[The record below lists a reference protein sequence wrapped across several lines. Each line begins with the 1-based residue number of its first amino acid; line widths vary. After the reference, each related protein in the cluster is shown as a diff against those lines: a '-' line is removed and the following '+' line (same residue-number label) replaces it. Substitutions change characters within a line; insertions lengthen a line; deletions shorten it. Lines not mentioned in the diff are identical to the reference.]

1 MEYNQESKTLIIF
14 NKRRKLETVINSLVN
29 LSSKQIEGFFM
40 PRGIQFPRKIHYL
53 AMVKVLNERI
63 KKINSLSLSKDGF
76 EKLCHYPNFTEYQL
90 MNLFGKI
97 CTQND
102 YLEYRKTIW
111 ELLFLN
117 YATINLSDGEV
128 QYLINL
134 KKQGAED
141 FATYSTNLSR
151 IGLDLKDEFDGCSK
165 NILPDAFR
173 YVYTNE
179 DIANMAKT
187 YGITV
192 NQHLKKEELL
202 ACVKALMKK
211 RKKLTNALSKELDEM
226 TIGQL
231 NSFCEV
237 HKLCVSS
244 NLRKDELVYYFLYL
258 LDNIEIS
265 TLNIKR
271 ILGTNEITPL
281 AFTVDL
287 DVVQPFG
294 RGPAKKIIY
303 FDTDEDGFIDEV
315 EEPMNNEIPP
325 MEEENIEEIVEEIK
339 EEIEEKTVVEEVKEV
354 AEYEKYEAPVEV
366 NPFVDDESQEEV
378 IEEEIKEEVQEE
390 IKDEEVKEETM
401 DIPVDVKVEEEIE
414 TPLPEVNLVSNPL
427 FENEKPKKKVG
438 KKIFITFI
446 ILLVICALIFAS
458 LYSQKYL

>member
-1 MEYNQESKTLIIF
+1 MEFNLETKTLIIF
-14 NKRRKLETVINSLVN
+14 NKKRKLDTVINTLVN
-29 LSSKQIEGFFM
+29 LSSKQIEGFFL

-141 FATYSTNLSR
+141 FATFSTNLSR

-165 NILPDAFR
+165 TILPDAFR

-179 DIANMAKT
+179 DITNMAKT

-202 ACVKALMKK
+202 DCVKALMKK

-258 LDNIEIS
+258 LDNYDIP

-271 ILGTNEITPL
+271 INGTNEITPL
-281 AFTVDL
+281 PFTVDL

-303 FDTDEDGFIDEV
+303 YESDDEEEETIV
-315 EEPMNNEIPP
+315 EEPMNNQVPEMIEETNNFT
-325 MEEENIEEIVEEIK
+325 EEEVVVETHAEFKVVEDVNPFEDETKEETTEATEETKEETTEAVEETK
-339 EEIEEKTVVEEVKEV
+339 EETTEAVEETKEETTEVVEET
-354 AEYEKYEAPVEV
+354 
-366 NPFVDDESQEEV
+366 
-378 IEEEIKEEVQEE
+378 KEE
-390 IKDEEVKEETM
+390 M
-401 DIPVDVKVEEEIE
+401 DLIE
-414 TPLPEVNLVSNPL
+414 NPL
-427 FENEKPKKKVG
+427 FKNNTKKSKIG
-438 KKIFITFI
+438 KRIFLIVLLM
-446 ILLVICALIFAS
+446 ILLGVGVVAYMHF
-458 LYSQKYL
+458 KK

>member
-1 MEYNQESKTLIIF
+1 MEFNLETKTLIIF
-14 NKRRKLETVINSLVN
+14 NKKRKLDTVINTLVN
-29 LSSKQIEGFFM
+29 LSSKQIEGFFL

-141 FATYSTNLSR
+141 FATFSTNLSR

-165 NILPDAFR
+165 TILPDAFR

-179 DIANMAKT
+179 DITNMAKT

-202 ACVKALMKK
+202 DCVKALMKK

-258 LDNIEIS
+258 LDNYDIP

-271 ILGTNEITPL
+271 INGTNEITPL
-281 AFTVDL
+281 PFTVDL

-303 FDTDEDGFIDEV
+303 YESDDEEEETIV
-315 EEPMNNEIPP
+315 EEPMNNQVPEMIEETNNFT
-325 MEEENIEEIVEEIK
+325 EEEVVVETHAEFKVVEDVNPFEDETK
-339 EEIEEKTVVEEVKEV
+339 EETTEVAEETKEETTEVVEET
-354 AEYEKYEAPVEV
+354 
-366 NPFVDDESQEEV
+366 
-378 IEEEIKEEVQEE
+378 
-390 IKDEEVKEETM
+390 KEETTET
-401 DIPVDVKVEEEIE
+401 VEETKEETTEVVEETKEEMDLIE
-414 TPLPEVNLVSNPL
+414 NPL
-427 FENEKPKKKVG
+427 FKNNTKKSKIG
-438 KKIFITFI
+438 KRIFLVVLLM
-446 ILLVICALIFAS
+446 ILLGVGVVAYMYF
-458 LYSQKYL
+458 KK

>member
-1 MEYNQESKTLIIF
+1 MEFNLETKTLIIF
-14 NKRRKLETVINSLVN
+14 NKKRKLDTVINTLVN
-29 LSSKQIEGFFM
+29 LSSKQIEGFFL

-141 FATYSTNLSR
+141 FATFSTNLSR

-165 NILPDAFR
+165 TILPDAFR

-179 DIANMAKT
+179 DITNMAKT

-202 ACVKALMKK
+202 DCVKALMKK

-258 LDNIEIS
+258 LDNYDIP

-271 ILGTNEITPL
+271 INGTNEITPL
-281 AFTVDL
+281 PFTVDL

-303 FDTDEDGFIDEV
+303 YESDDEEEETIV
-315 EEPMNNEIPP
+315 EEPMNNQVPEMIEETNNFT
-325 MEEENIEEIVEEIK
+325 EEEVVVETHAEFKVVEDVNPFEDETK
-339 EEIEEKTVVEEVKEV
+339 EETTEVAEETKEETTEVVEET
-354 AEYEKYEAPVEV
+354 
-366 NPFVDDESQEEV
+366 
-378 IEEEIKEEVQEE
+378 KEE
-390 IKDEEVKEETM
+390 M
-401 DIPVDVKVEEEIE
+401 DLIE
-414 TPLPEVNLVSNPL
+414 NPL
-427 FENEKPKKKVG
+427 FKNNTKKSKIG
-438 KKIFITFI
+438 KRIFLVVLLM
-446 ILLVICALIFAS
+446 ILLGVGVVAYMYF
-458 LYSQKYL
+458 K